1 MKNEIKNAWKTR
13 SVHTLEAR
21 VEYLVEWLAGYDEE
35 YSKGYWTPS
44 HTKEEI
50 ALEIAAISEL
60 IEEKRLPVFN
70 TLEEA
75 RVWELKQLDNPTHIN
90 YI

>member
-1 MKNEIKNAWKTR
+1 MTNEIKNAWKTQ
-13 SVHTLEAR
+13 SVNTLEER
-21 VEYLVEWLAGYDEE
+21 VEYLIQWLAGYDEE

-50 ALEIAAISEL
+50 ALEITVISEL
-60 IEEKRLPVFN
+60 IEEKRMPVFN

-75 RVWELKQLDNPTHIN
+75 RAWELKQLNNPTHID